1 MIYTR
6 AGIPGTRAGTPD
18 CRGASSESLR
28 LVKPKL
34 PKMHS
39 GEFSRKIQKKRPR
52 AEKLSEHKKTE
63 ITAIGRCSCIYIYKY
78 VVSFFVDEDGR
89 WSRACARVKH
99 CTSCCIHIKTLS
111 KLTSCVFWRVCG
123 GSLGYLVM
131 SSVCSQAM
139 ARRSSALS
147 LALAP
152 FLHGTACLPEPPQDE

>member
-63 ITAIGRCSCIYIYKY
+63 ITAIGRCSCIYIYINMLFHSSLMKM
-78 VVSFFVDEDGR
+78 EDGHG
-89 WSRACARVKH
+89 RV
-99 CTSCCIHIKTLS
+99 
-111 KLTSCVFWRVCG
+111 R
-123 GSLGYLVM
+123 
-131 SSVCSQAM
+131 
-139 ARRSSALS
+139 
-147 LALAP
+147 
-152 FLHGTACLPEPPQDE
+152 E

>member
-52 AEKLSEHKKTE
+52 AEKLPEHKKTE
-63 ITAIGRCSCIYIYKY
+63 ITALGRCRYDILRRPVWDRKTPRYLRWFSFSSCLFLFAFL
-78 VVSFFVDEDGR
+78 VSETNPNRLTEPNHPRRWTRIHRLEDEKTIDFPLCSSE
-89 WSRACARVKH
+89 SRHHRDV
-99 CTSCCIHIKTLS
+99 
-111 KLTSCVFWRVCG
+111 
-123 GSLGYLVM
+123 
-131 SSVCSQAM
+131 QAPDK
-139 ARRSSALS
+139 AN
-147 LALAP
+147 
-152 FLHGTACLPEPPQDE
+152 LP